1 MTGVA
6 RVRVTAERLVGSG
19 GDAGRGAR
27 PCSRDA
33 IRRAFAEAPPPEAAP
48 GRDRPARAACEPD
61 RRVGAGS
68 AGQLLR
74 RRAGRADRERR
85 MRLDTAPAD
94 APFGVDDLVRNFER
108 IALYDEYVDVG
119 GRFVR
124 RESPALLRKWD
135 QPVRVGVVIGPS
147 VPPEIAA
154 RDREEVAAFT
164 ARLARLTGL
173 DMKTTEGPDANFL
186 VMILSSAEQSMAAEA
201 TAAQFPD
208 FQPAVLGALGG
219 TPIDTF
225 CTAYAFAE
233 PGRSSAYAAVMVLIR
248 AEHPPLTRASC
259 VHEEMAQA
267 MGLPND
273 SPDARPS
280 LFNDSLE
287 FAFLTDHDEI
297 LLRMLYD
304 PPAAAGHDRRRGAPA
319 AARDRPRRA
328 GGRGGGRACGGARR
342 STETT
347 NRGSPRHVDLR
358 FPPRRV
364 HRRHPL
370 DRRHPRHHRLALRAA
385 GARDQ
390 VRREADGAREPGG
403 GVRARGRRSPTCSG
417 RASTCSRPT
426 TCRS

>member
-6 RVRVTAERLVGSG
+6 RVRVAASGGAARLVALVAALSAV
-19 GDAGRGAR
+19 AGCEAVR
-27 PCSRDA
+27 SR
-33 IRRAFAEAPPPEAAP
+33 EAAP
-48 GRDRPARAACEPD
+48 AAAAPVAVAPPEP
-61 RRVGAGS
+61 
-68 AGQLLR
+68 
-74 RRAGRADRERR
+74 RADPAAGPDPLVSFYKEVQGELTASGR

-94 APFGVDDLVRNFER
+94 APFGVDELVRNFER
-108 IALYDEYVDVG
+108 IALYDEYVDMG

-154 RDREEVAAFT
+154 RDREGVEAFT

-173 DMKTTEGPDANFL
+173 DMRTTEGPDANFL
-186 VMILSSAEQSMAAEA
+186 VMILSSAEQALAAEA
-201 TAAQFPD
+201 TSTQFPD

-233 PGRSSAYAAVMVLIR
+233 PGRPSAYAAVMVLIR

-304 PPAAAGHDRRRGAPA
+304 PRLRPGMTAAEVRPLLPAIARDAMAAEAADRRMA
-319 AARDRPRRA
+319 
-328 GGRGGGRACGGARR
+328 
-342 STETT
+342 S
-347 NRGSPRHVDLR
+347 
-358 FPPRRV
+358 
-364 HRRHPL
+364 
-370 DRRHPRHHRLALRAA
+370 LA
-385 GARDQ
+385 
-390 VRREADGAREPGG
+390 VN
-403 GVRARGRRSPTCSG
+403 
-417 RASTCSRPT
+417 
-426 TCRS
+426 

>member
-1 MTGVA
+1 VA
-6 RVRVTAERLVGSG
+6 GCEAVRHR
-19 GDAGRGAR
+19 
-27 PCSRDA
+27 
-33 IRRAFAEAPPPEAAP
+33 EAAP
-48 GRDRPARAACEPD
+48 AAAAPVAVAPPEP
-61 RRVGAGS
+61 
-68 AGQLLR
+68 
-74 RRAGRADRERR
+74 RADPAAGPDPLVSFYKEVQGELTASGR

-94 APFGVDDLVRNFER
+94 APFGVDELVRNFER
-108 IALYDEYVDVG
+108 IALYDEYVDMG

-147 VPPEIAA
+147 VPSEIAA
-154 RDREEVAAFT
+154 RDREGVEAFT

-173 DMKTTEGPDANFL
+173 DMRTTEGPDANFL
-186 VMILSSAEQSMAAEA
+186 VMILSSAEQALAAEA
-201 TAAQFPD
+201 TSTQFPD

-233 PGRSSAYAAVMVLIR
+233 PGRPSAYAAVMVLIR

-304 PPAAAGHDRRRGAPA
+304 PRLRPGMTAAEVRPLLPAIARDAMAAEAADRRMA
-319 AARDRPRRA
+319 
-328 GGRGGGRACGGARR
+328 
-342 STETT
+342 S
-347 NRGSPRHVDLR
+347 
-358 FPPRRV
+358 
-364 HRRHPL
+364 
-370 DRRHPRHHRLALRAA
+370 LA
-385 GARDQ
+385 
-390 VRREADGAREPGG
+390 VN
-403 GVRARGRRSPTCSG
+403 
-417 RASTCSRPT
+417 
-426 TCRS
+426 

>member
-1 MTGVA
+1 MTGV
-6 RVRVTAERLVGSG
+6 VRVQVMWRGGVGRAGALVVALGVLAGCDPSRL
-19 GDAGRGAR
+19 
-27 PCSRDA
+27 
-33 IRRAFAEAPPPEAAP
+33 AEAPAPETAPVAIDPPEP
-48 GRDRPARAACEPD
+48 RASPTSVSGPD
-61 RRVGAGS
+61 PLVSFYKDVQGELTASG
-68 AGQLLR
+68 
-74 RRAGRADRERR
+74 R
-85 MRLDTAPAD
+85 MRLDTAPPD

-108 IALYDEYVDVG
+108 IALYDEYIDVG

-135 QPVRVGVVIGPS
+135 KPVRVGVVVGPS
-147 VPPEIAA
+147 VPPDIAL

-173 DMKTTEGPDANFL
+173 DMKTTDGPDANFL
-186 VMILSSAEQSMAAEA
+186 VMILSSAEQSIAAEA

-208 FQPAVLGALGG
+208 FQPSVLGALGG

-233 PGRSSAYAAVMVLIR
+233 PGRASAYAAVMVLIR

-304 PPAAAGHDRRRGAPA
+304 RRLRPGMTVAEVRPLLPAIARDAMAAEAAAGRVASL
-319 AARDRPRRA
+319 
-328 GGRGGGRACGGARR
+328 GG
-342 STETT
+342 
-347 NRGSPRHVDLR
+347 N
-358 FPPRRV
+358 
-364 HRRHPL
+364 
-370 DRRHPRHHRLALRAA
+370 
-385 GARDQ
+385 
-390 VRREADGAREPGG
+390 
-403 GVRARGRRSPTCSG
+403 
-417 RASTCSRPT
+417 
-426 TCRS
+426 